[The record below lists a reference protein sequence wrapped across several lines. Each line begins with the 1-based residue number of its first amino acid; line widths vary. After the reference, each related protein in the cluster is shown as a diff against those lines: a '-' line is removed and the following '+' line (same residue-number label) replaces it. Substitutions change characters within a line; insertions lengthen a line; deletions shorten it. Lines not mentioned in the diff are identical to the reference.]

1 ADAGRPGT
9 RRALRRR
16 ALRGRRHRAS
26 PGRLGHRGRPVHLPR
41 RVGGVGGWRPPR
53 GRPGVSDLAVVP
65 RDRPAPRPAP
75 RGDGLPPGRDA
86 VPRPRPS
93 GSDMVTPYEV
103 AAAVTDPELPAVTIA
118 DLGVLREV
126 RTLPDGVVEVD
137 LTPTYSG
144 CPALETIRSDVEI
157 ALRRA
162 GFADVRVR
170 TVLAPAWTTD
180 MITEAGRRKLAE
192 AGIGPPGRRGA
203 GPVFVELG
211 VTCP

>member
-1 ADAGRPGT
+1 
-9 RRALRRR
+9 
-16 ALRGRRHRAS
+16 
-26 PGRLGHRGRPVHLPR
+26 
-41 RVGGVGGWRPPR
+41 
-53 GRPGVSDLAVVP
+53 
-65 RDRPAPRPAP
+65 
-75 RGDGLPPGRDA
+75 
-86 VPRPRPS
+86 
-93 GSDMVTPYEV
+93 MVTPYEV
-103 AAAVTDPELPAVTIA
+103 AAAVTDPELPTVTIA

-211 VTCP
+211 VTCPHCRSNRTRELSRFGSTACKALWTCDGCGEPFERFKEL